1 MFFATLERLLLG
13 VEGKGKIK
21 EGWVFKKKE
30 AAQTMESKI
39 ITRERRKEE
48 DKTLNQLIF
57 RNSIYYYP
65 QFIM

>member
-39 ITRERRKEE
+39 ITRGTEE
-48 DKTLNQLIF
+48 GRGQNLEPANL
-57 RNSIYYYP
+57 
-65 QFIM
+65 